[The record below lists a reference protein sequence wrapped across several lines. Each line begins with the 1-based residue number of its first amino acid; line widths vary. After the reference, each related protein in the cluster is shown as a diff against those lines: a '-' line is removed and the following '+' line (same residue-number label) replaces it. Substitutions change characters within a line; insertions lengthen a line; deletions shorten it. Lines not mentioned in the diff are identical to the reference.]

1 MDRAVIYSLCFNASS
16 QYVACSSDKGT
27 VHVFSIGEVRMAAIL
42 LSFYV
47 CVCDCHVHNATLD
60 MCACDTC
67 SVLQGMFIGHPS

>member
-1 MDRAVIYSLCFNASS
+1 VDRAVIYSLCFNASS

-47 CVCDCHVHNATLD
+47 CVRLSCSQCHA
-60 MCACDTC
+60 
-67 SVLQGMFIGHPS
+67 GHVCV